1 MYLIV
6 KLLYCSSF
14 IRLYYFYFYCH
25 MNYRMMSMVTRRT
38 RKTKNC
44 SNRRDYRDNSLT
56 DSYNRVLYTSWL
68 LLLYTSAAIE

>member
-14 IRLYYFYFYCH
+14 IRLYYFYFYYD

-56 DSYNRVLYTSWL
+56 GSYNRVLYTSWL
-68 LLLYTSAAIE
+68 FLLLVQLYIE